1 MPKLNLDRLF
11 AYHKPHG
18 TQPDRYARLRAAART
33 YADAIAELT
42 PESPEQTLAIRCVH
56 AASMHANSA
65 IAVNEPDAEG
75 PDQWQP
81 PSQ

>member
-11 AYHKPHG
+11 KYHRPHG
-18 TQPDRYARLRAAART
+18 TQPDRYAQLRTAART
-33 YADAIAELT
+33 YADTIAALT
-42 PESPEQTLAIRCVH
+42 PESAEQTLAIRCVH

-65 IAVNEPDAEG
+65 IAVNEPSAEET
-75 PDQWQP
+75 DQWTP

>member
-11 AYHKPHG
+11 QYHTPQG
-18 TQPDRYARLRAAART
+18 TQPDRYARLRAAARA
-33 YADAIAELT
+33 YADVIAELT

-65 IAVNEPDAEG
+65 IAVNESA
-75 PDQWQP
+75 DQWTP
-81 PSQ
+81 TT